1 MRKPLLTIS
10 RLFAIAMPIAITAT
24 MSGCHKPNFKE
35 DKPAT
40 PSDNET
46 QLLAVIANP
55 LGDQSFAALNNAFLV
70 TSGSTQYYKEALNN
84 NQDDYFWRQAL
95 SIQMVEDVYLRT
107 KNPAHRTLITNLLN
121 TFLQNEQ
128 GSGGLYDWNWN
139 EYNDDLLWAGIAFA
153 RGYQIT
159 GNTVFLNQAKYA
171 FNRVYDRG
179 WDNALGGGIWW
190 DIRKNEKSG
199 LSNNPAIIL
208 ALYIY
213 ESTQESIYLTKAS
226 AIYDWVWATLYNT
239 STGAVYEHIKANG
252 TKATDANAYN
262 VGAFVSAASALHRI
276 TGRESVFDD
285 AKRSV
290 DYIVLIQTSNGIM
303 TSGQRDGTWQSEF
316 ARGIGE
322 FVRDNNLWSTYW
334 TWMRNNANAAW
345 NRRRTDL
352 NISWNNWTTNMPVD
366 NVARSLECI
375 GTVVMLNVTPV
386 AQPGFTSGATFRITP
401 KINEANALDVIA
413 AGTANLTK
421 TDIWSY
427 YGGAHQRWT
436 LTSQG
441 RGYYRIT
448 PTHAT
453 SIALDVNGGSSANN
467 ADAQLYTWN
476 NGGPSQIWKLVYDYD
491 GYYKLKPKC
500 APLNCLNVA
509 GNNPANGTRC
519 LMWKESYGD
528 NERWLL
534 QN

>member
-1 MRKPLLTIS
+1 MHKPLLKRRHSLILLRFS
-10 RLFAIAMPIAITAT
+10 IIAAVLA
-24 MSGCHKPNFKE
+24 GCNKPQLKE
-35 DKPAT
+35 EEAPAA
-40 PSDNET
+40 SDQET
-46 QLLAVIANP
+46 QTLATIANP
-55 LGDQSFAALNNAFLV
+55 LADQSFSALNNAFLY
-70 TSGSTQYYKEALNN
+70 TSGNTQYYKEALNN
-84 NQDDYFWRQAL
+84 AQDDYFWRQAL
-95 SIQMVEDVYLRT
+95 EIQMVEDVYLRT

-153 RGYQIT
+153 RGYHIT
-159 GNTVFLNQAKYA
+159 GNTTFLNQAKYA

-199 LSNNPAIIL
+199 LSNNPAVVL

-213 ESTQESIYLTKAS
+213 EASGETVYMTKAT
-226 AIYDWVWATLYNT
+226 AIYDWIWATLYNQ

-252 TKATDANAYN
+252 TKAMDANAYN
-262 VGAFVSAASALHRI
+262 VGAFVSAATALHRL
-276 TGRESVFDD
+276 TGRSSVYDD

-290 DYIVLIQTSNGIM
+290 DYIVLTQTNNGIM
-303 TSGQRDGTWQSEF
+303 TNGQRDGTWQSEF

-322 FVRDNNLWSTYW
+322 FVRDNNMWGTYW
-334 TWMRNNANAAW
+334 DWMRRNANAAW
-345 NRRRTDL
+345 SRRRTDL
-352 NISWNNWTTNMPVD
+352 NISWNNWTNNMPVD

-386 AQPGFTSGATFRITP
+386 ALPGFSSGATFRITP
-401 KINEANALDVIA
+401 KINEASALDVVA

-421 TDIWSY
+421 TDIWGY
-427 YGGAHQRWT
+427 YNAAHQRWT

-453 SIALDVNGGSSANN
+453 GMALDVNGASTANN
-467 ADAQLYTWN
+467 ADAQIYTWN
-476 NGGPSQIWKLVYDYD
+476 NGGTSQLWKLVYDYD

-500 APLNCLNVA
+500 APLNSLNVA

-519 LMWKESYGD
+519 LMWKESNGD

-534 QN
+534 Q